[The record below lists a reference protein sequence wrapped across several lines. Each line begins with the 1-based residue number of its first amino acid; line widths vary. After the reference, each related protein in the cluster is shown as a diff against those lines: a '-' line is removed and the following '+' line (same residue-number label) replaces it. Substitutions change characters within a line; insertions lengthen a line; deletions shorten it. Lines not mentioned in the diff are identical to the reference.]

1 LTLLLGAALAS
12 EPAGVVRAAV
22 VITGAEVDEGVLAT
36 TRNDTERVLE
46 ASGRYQI
53 LDRVYVEGR
62 LGFDP
67 DTLACDEP
75 TCWADAG
82 AAVGADQLVVL
93 HLRAD
98 WVGPRS
104 DVMVVDVA
112 SQNVRVAPSMHLP
125 TAGGAPI
132 ESLEHLLLGDGDLK
146 MSWNV
151 DGATLVLNG
160 QPLPAV
166 GGHSTTLPAG
176 KHLVRLQA
184 EGYAPV
190 FAAVLIVPGEDTHV
204 VLQLNPIVEP
214 YMRRNWGPWAAAA
227 LVGAGG
233 AALAAT
239 ASVPGVAWAP

>member
-1 LTLLLGAALAS
+1 MTLLLGVALAS

-22 VITGAEVDEGVLAT
+22 VIIGTEVDEVILAT

-53 LDRVYVEGR
+53 LDQVYVEGR
-62 LGFDP
+62 LGVDP
-67 DTLACDEP
+67 DSLQCDEP
-75 TCWADAG
+75 SCWSEAG
-82 AAVGADQLVVL
+82 VAVGADQLVVL

-98 WVGPRS
+98 WVGPRT
-104 DVMVVDVA
+104 DVMVVDVN

-125 TAGGAPI
+125 AAGGAPI

-146 MSWNV
+146 MSWNI
-151 DGATLVLNG
+151 DGATLMLNG
-160 QPLPAV
+160 EPVPSV

-204 VLQLNPIVEP
+204 VLHQNPIVEP
-214 YMRRNWGPWAAAA
+214 YVRRNWGPWAAAA

-239 ASVPGVAWAP
+239 ASVAGVAWTP